1 MTRRLILLRHGQ
13 THYNATM
20 RMQGQLDTTLSEQGH
35 KQARLAAEVIAY
47 RHPFALYSSDLQR
60 ARKTADAMRKRR
72 VSRSSRHMRTIRPM
86 RRR

>member
-60 ARKTADAMRKRR
+60 ARKTADATCMPIRACGRR
-72 VSRSSRHMRTIRPM
+72 TWGSGRG
-86 RRR
+86 